1 MRSGRA
7 CRRRSTSRSISTL
20 TLISISMVSRSNSS
34 RFVLVLAWLVAMGAP
49 LAPLAAQAPAPTA
62 PPPPPLRLS
71 FADAVRLASGEVPV
85 VALATLRTTEAD
97 ARVRQARAALL
108 PSLSLGGA
116 WVNRDFNSK
125 SLGIPFPPQ
134 FNLPNPV
141 PPCDNYDG
149 RVTVTQTLFDWS
161 SVARVRAAGAQ
172 ADGSRAERGVT
183 VEGAALTAALAYL
196 RAARGQAAVA
206 ARQADSALAAE
217 LVGLAQAQK
226 AAGVSGAIDV
236 TRARTQL
243 VTAEG
248 LLIVARNQMDRARI
262 DVTRALGL
270 DPATPLTLTDSL
282 ASTLGAAEVPAERDA
297 AVTAALAGRPDL
309 GAELARGVAARRSGT
324 AIRAERLPRVGVE
337 ADYGVN
343 GLTGP
348 SALSTRQVALQVTLP
363 ILDGFRREARAAEQD
378 AVVRES
384 QVRESDL
391 RWPIAAEG
399 DAALLGLAAVGVRR
413 WIYSLSHVSTDNA
426 QVDGHIIPILPK
438 VGGYVV
444 EVRTDENRQ
453 VKAGDTL
460 VVLDDRDYKARLA
473 QAEADLAVA
482 LAGVSNRARVG
493 QAEAQV
499 AQMQANA
506 EKAHA
511 DLERIKPLAEKDIVP
526 KQALDAAEAAARAAD
541 AGLAAAQAA
550 LLGADA
556 RVAAARAARDQAA
569 LNLSY
574 TRITA
579 PSEGVVSKKS
589 VEIGQLVQRVSRS

>member
-1 MRSGRA
+1 
-7 CRRRSTSRSISTL
+7 
-20 TLISISMVSRSNSS
+20 MVSRSNSS

-141 PPCDNYDG
+141 PPFDNYDG

-206 ARQADSALAAE
+206 ARQADSTIAAE
-217 LVGLAQAQK
+217 LVGLAEAQK
-226 AAGVSGAIDV
+226 AAGVSAAIDV

-248 LLIVARNQMDRARI
+248 LLLVARNQLDRARI
-262 DVTRALGL
+262 DLTRALGI
-270 DPATPLTLTDSL
+270 DPATPLALTDTLT
-282 ASTLGAAEVPAERDA
+282 ATLGAADMPAARDSVVA
-297 AVTAALAGRPDL
+297 AGLSNRPDL
-309 GAELARGVAARRSGT
+309 RAELARAGAARQTGA
-324 AIRAERLPRVGVE
+324 AIRAERLPRLEVA

-343 GLTGP
+343 GRPVPG
-348 SALSTRQVALQVTLP
+348 AISTRDLTLQVSVP
-363 ILDGFRREARAAEQD
+363 ILDGFRREARLAEQD

-384 QVRESDL
+384 QVRERDL
-391 RWPIAAEG
+391 RQQIAADVDG
-399 DAALLGLAAVGVRR
+399 ALLDLHSAQAQQAVATERLRLAADE
-413 WIYSLSHVSTDNA
+413 LA
-426 QVDGHIIPILPK
+426 QSR
-438 VGGYVV
+438 
-444 EVRTDENRQ
+444 ERF
-453 VKAGDTL
+453 KAGVAGNIEVID
-460 VVLDDRDYKARLA
+460 A
-473 QAEADLAVA
+473 Q
-482 LAGVSNRARVG
+482 SNLIRAR
-493 QAEAQV
+493 
-499 AQMQANA
+499 
-506 EKAHA
+506 
-511 DLERIKPLAEKDIVP
+511 DTDI
-526 KQALDAAEAAARAAD
+526 DARFAAASARVSLARAA
-541 AGLAAAQAA
+541 GLART
-550 LLGADA
+550 LH
-556 RVAAARAARDQAA
+556 
-569 LNLSY
+569 
-574 TRITA
+574 
-579 PSEGVVSKKS
+579 
-589 VEIGQLVQRVSRS
+589 